1 MHYNT
6 TLLYGMGIFI
16 IGNVWV
22 VFFKGLIGW
31 EGIKQ
36 AQEESCLLSS
46 SCCFHIGSRGTVCKN
61 VTQQTRMTVMDTG
74 DFYEEGKNMNC

>member
-36 AQEESCLLSS
+36 ALP
-46 SCCFHIGSRGTVCKN
+46 
-61 VTQQTRMTVMDTG
+61 
-74 DFYEEGKNMNC
+74 

>member
-1 MHYNT
+1 
-6 TLLYGMGIFI
+6 MGR
-16 IGNVWV
+16 N
-22 VFFKGLIGW
+22 
-31 EGIKQ
+31 Q
-36 AQEESCLLSS
+36 TSPPMSCLLSS